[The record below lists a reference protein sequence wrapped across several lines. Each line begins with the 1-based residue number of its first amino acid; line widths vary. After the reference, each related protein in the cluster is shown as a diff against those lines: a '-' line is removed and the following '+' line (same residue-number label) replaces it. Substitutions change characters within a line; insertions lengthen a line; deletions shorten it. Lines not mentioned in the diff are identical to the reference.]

1 MTTSSPFPSSPFPA
15 SPSPSSPSPSAPSP
29 ASPFAASPSLAPP
42 SAARQSNVQEAAIA
56 GQAPG
61 PSLEA
66 IVREAHRQGYSDVH
80 LGVGEGPRFRC
91 RGDIQRTEWPTT
103 DAATFASWL
112 KELLSPTQIDSFRRD
127 QEFDGSFAFDFVR
140 VRINLLDTLLGP
152 AMVLR
157 LIPQT
162 IPSIQELGLPEV
174 LQEICQRPKGLV
186 LVTGPTGSGKST
198 TLAAMIDHINRTMAR
213 HILTIEDP
221 VEFMHNSQKS
231 LIRQREVGQHTKVF
245 DHALR
250 AALRE
255 DPDVILIGEI
265 RDQETLSTALEASQ
279 TGHLV
284 FGTLHTNSAVKT
296 VERVL
301 GMVDPS
307 AQNKVR
313 VALSESLLAVIAQG
327 LVKTTDGKR
336 AAFHDILLNSDACKD
351 YIQRGELEEIE
362 AIMARSAFEGMQTAN
377 QSLTLLVEAGRV
389 DPGDALA
396 QSLRPNEL
404 SQALRGR
411 Q

>member
-1 MTTSSPFPSSPFPA
+1 
-15 SPSPSSPSPSAPSP
+15 
-29 ASPFAASPSLAPP
+29 
-42 SAARQSNVQEAAIA
+42 
-56 GQAPG
+56 
-61 PSLEA
+61 
-66 IVREAHRQGYSDVH
+66 VREAHRQGYSDVH

>member
-1 MTTSSPFPSSPFPA
+1 MTSSSPFTRSPFPTSPFPA
-15 SPSPSSPSPSAPSP
+15 APLPSAPSP
-29 ASPFAASPSLAPP
+29 GSSSPP
-42 SAARQSNVQEAAIA
+42 SPLPARQSDIQEAAIA
-56 GQAPG
+56 GLAPG

-66 IVREAHRQGYSDVH
+66 IVREAHTQGYSDVH

-91 RGDIQRTEWPTT
+91 RGDIQRTAWPTT

-112 KELLSPTQIDSFRRD
+112 KELLSPTQIDGFRRD
-127 QEFDGSFAFDFVR
+127 KEFDGSFGFDFVR

-162 IPSIQELGLPEV
+162 IPSIEELGLPAV

-198 TLAAMIDHINRTMAR
+198 TMAAMVNHINRTMAR

-221 VEFMHNSQKS
+221 VEFVHHSQQS

-245 DHALR
+245 DQALR

-265 RDQETLSTALEASQ
+265 RDQETLTTALEASQ

-301 GMVDPS
+301 GMVAHS
-307 AQNKVR
+307 AQTHLR
-313 VALSESLLAVIAQG
+313 LALSESLLAVIAQG
-327 LVKTTDGKR
+327 LVKTADGKR
-336 AAFHDILLNSDACKD
+336 TAFHDILLNSDACKD

-362 AIMARSAFEGMQTAN
+362 AIMGRSAFEWMRTAN
-377 QSLTLLVEAGRV
+377 QSLALLVETGRV
-389 DPGDALA
+389 EPGDAIA
-396 QSLRPNEL
+396 QSLKPNEL
-404 SQALRGR
+404 SQVLRGR

>member
-1 MTTSSPFPSSPFPA
+1 MTSSSPFTRSPFPTSPFPA
-15 SPSPSSPSPSAPSP
+15 APLPSVPSPGSSSPPSP
-29 ASPFAASPSLAPP
+29 LP
-42 SAARQSNVQEAAIA
+42 ARQSDIQEAAIA
-56 GQAPG
+56 GLAPG

-66 IVREAHRQGYSDVH
+66 IVRESHTQGYSDVH

-127 QEFDGSFAFDFVR
+127 KEFDGSFGFDFVR

-162 IPSIQELGLPEV
+162 IPSIEELGLPAV

-198 TLAAMIDHINRTMAR
+198 TLAAMVNYINRTMAR

-221 VEFMHNSQKS
+221 VEFVHHSQQS

-245 DHALR
+245 DRALR

-265 RDQETLSTALEASQ
+265 RDQETLTTALEASQ

-296 VERVL
+296 IERVL
-301 GMVDPS
+301 GMVAPS
-307 AQNKVR
+307 AQTNLR
-313 VALSESLLAVIAQG
+313 LALSESLLAVIAQ
-327 LVKTTDGKR
+327 
-336 AAFHDILLNSDACKD
+336 
-351 YIQRGELEEIE
+351 
-362 AIMARSAFEGMQTAN
+362 
-377 QSLTLLVEAGRV
+377 
-389 DPGDALA
+389 
-396 QSLRPNEL
+396 
-404 SQALRGR
+404 
-411 Q
+411 

>member
-1 MTTSSPFPSSPFPA
+1 MTSSSPVPGSPFPPSPFPA
-15 SPSPSSPSPSAPSP
+15 APSAAAPSP
-29 ASPFAASPSLAPP
+29 APP
-42 SAARQSNVQEAAIA
+42 LPARQADGQEAGIA
-56 GQAPG
+56 GLAPG

-91 RGDIQRTEWPTT
+91 RGDIQRTEWPIT

-127 QEFDGSFAFDFVR
+127 KEFDGSFGFDFVR
-140 VRINLLDTLLGP
+140 VRINLLDALLGP

-162 IPSIQELGLPEV
+162 IPSIKELGLPEV
-174 LQEICQRPKGLV
+174 LLEICQRPKGLV

-198 TLAAMIDHINRTMAR
+198 TLAAMVDHINRTMAR

-221 VEFMHNSQKS
+221 VEFVHHSQKS
-231 LIRQREVGQHTKVF
+231 LIRQREVGQHTKLF
-245 DHALR
+245 DQALR

-265 RDQETLSTALEASQ
+265 RDQETLTTALEASQ

-301 GMVDPS
+301 GMVTPS
-307 AQNKVR
+307 AQTNLR
-313 VALSESLLAVIAQG
+313 LALSESLLAVIAQG

-362 AIMARSAFEGMQTAN
+362 AIMGRSAFEGMLTAN
-377 QSLTLLVEAGRV
+377 QSLALLVEAGRV
-389 DPGDALA
+389 EPGDALA
-396 QSLRPNEL
+396 QSLKPNEL

-411 Q
+411 P

>member
-1 MTTSSPFPSSPFPA
+1 LP
-15 SPSPSSPSPSAPSP
+15 
-29 ASPFAASPSLAPP
+29 
-42 SAARQSNVQEAAIA
+42 ARQSDIQEAAIA
-56 GQAPG
+56 GLAPG

-66 IVREAHRQGYSDVH
+66 IVREAHTQGYSDVH

-127 QEFDGSFAFDFVR
+127 KEFDGSFGFDFVR

-162 IPSIQELGLPEV
+162 IPSIEELGLPAV

-198 TLAAMIDHINRTMAR
+198 TLAAMVNHINRTMAR

-221 VEFMHNSQKS
+221 VEFVHHSQQS

-245 DHALR
+245 DQALR

-265 RDQETLSTALEASQ
+265 RDQETLTTALEASQ

-301 GMVDPS
+301 GMVAPS
-307 AQNKVR
+307 AQTHLR
-313 VALSESLLAVIAQG
+313 LALSESLLAVIAQG
-327 LVKTTDGKR
+327 LVKTADGKR

-362 AIMARSAFEGMQTAN
+362 AIMGRSAFEGMRTAN
-377 QSLTLLVEAGRV
+377 QSLALLVETGRV
-389 DPGDALA
+389 EPGDAIA
-396 QSLRPNEL
+396 QSLKPNEL
-404 SQALRGR
+404 SQVLRGR

>member
-1 MTTSSPFPSSPFPA
+1 MTSSSPFPA
-15 SPSPSSPSPSAPSP
+15 YPSPSSPSPPSP
-29 ASPFAASPSLAPP
+29 FPAPP
-42 SAARQSNVQEAAIA
+42 SPGAPLAAPPLPARQSDGQEPANAGLAA
-56 GQAPG
+56 G

-66 IVREAHRQGYSDVH
+66 IVREAHRHGYSDVH

-91 RGDIQRTEWPTT
+91 RGDIQSTEWPTT

-112 KELLSPTQIDSFRRD
+112 KELLSPTQLDSFRRD
-127 QEFDGSFAFDFVR
+127 KEFDGSFGFDVAR
-140 VRINLLDTLLGP
+140 VRINLLETLLGP

-162 IPSIQELGLPEV
+162 IASIEELGLPEV

-221 VEFMHNSQKS
+221 VEFVHHSQQS
-231 LIRQREVGQHTKVF
+231 LIRQREVGQHTKMF
-245 DHALR
+245 DRALR

-255 DPDVILIGEI
+255 DPDVIMIGEI

-301 GMVDPS
+301 GMVAPS
-307 AQNKVR
+307 AQANLR
-313 VALSESLLAVIAQG
+313 LALSESLLAVIAQG

-362 AIMARSAFEGMQTAN
+362 AIMGRSAFEGMRTAN
-377 QSLTLLVEAGRV
+377 QSLTVLVEAGRV
-389 DPGDALA
+389 DPSDAIA
-396 QSLRPNEL
+396 QSMKPNEL